1 MERSFKEILE
11 DAHGKGKDH
20 IDPTDKY
27 ARAKAYMYGLGYR
40 DRTEPESK
48 SSSSQPTRTLNTSR

>member
-1 MERSFKEILE
+1 MDSIGDIL
-11 DAHGKGKDH
+11 DKAHGKGKDH

-40 DRTEPESK
+40 DRTEPESNR
-48 SSSSQPTRTLNTSR
+48 SSSQPTRTLNTSR

>member
-27 ARAKAYMYGLGYR
+27 ARAKAYMY
-40 DRTEPESK
+40 RTEPESK